1 MGCTTITM
9 AKDDLYIEFLN
20 KLKADK
26 KPEEIADFLSGV
38 MKFGSAQLYA
48 AMFYFLE
55 LEDLQALDAI
65 ADEKKREEELQIR
78 FKNRTG
84 VTTSEF
90 MNNLRDTIAKNYLFP
105 ELKSRQ
111 NTTTPTS
118 QSVSN
123 K

>member
-1 MGCTTITM
+1 M

-26 KPEEIADFLSGV
+26 KPEEIADFLSGA
-38 MKFGSAQLYA
+38 MKFGAAQLYA

-55 LEDLQALDAI
+55 VEDLQVLDAI
-65 ADEKKREEELQIR
+65 TDEKKRDEELKVR
-78 FKNRTG
+78 FQNRTG
-84 VTTSEF
+84 VTPSEF

-105 ELKSRQ
+105 ELKPQ
-111 NTTTPTS
+111 T
-118 QSVSN
+118 